1 MPNFQNLDRATQ
13 DDARVRR
20 VLVCASGGGGASFA
34 ARLAASGYEVQSVS
48 ADAAVREVE
57 NFAPE
62 VLIVEVRGATDG
74 DSEPLALA
82 RRLRASHA
90 TAHLPLIVVFGDARS
105 RSRAEAG
112 ETVRSFALEVGA
124 DDCFALSTPAPEAL
138 ARLDALFWR
147 IAAGRDLLAAHAA
160 DARRAEIE
168 SFVQLLDSA
177 RAEIDAG
184 ASGALAL
191 FASLTDDDGNDGHD
205 RDADEGA
212 LRAAHE
218 FFRRNLRRAD
228 AIAFY
233 GPRLLLAHLARPS
246 SVAARADVARLHA
259 EFSHAHPR
267 TRIAVGVVQFPE
279 DGTEI
284 EELIARAEASLDA
297 ARRDFDSE
305 GTAEAEGTTALRDD
319 VRGDPCAASEI
330 GVGVSVD
337 ESAAK
342 SDGISMRFEEPPAAV
357 DEDDAGARLAAS
369 DGEGTQGGAASLV
382 AEGAR
387 AQETAAREGATTK
400 RAPRA
405 LRESSRGESFETSI
419 LPMQSAPNAGG
430 VLARDA
436 SEAAARERELRT
448 RGARMP
454 RRLLLTVS
462 DPARMAQVNLL
473 LRSASYEVR
482 AAFDGSQA
490 LDLLRIERADL
501 LLLDLEL
508 KHFDGLEVLRR
519 LNERHRGRLPLPV
532 LLLHPRTEEGARACD
547 AAHALGARGFVALP
561 YDPAQLLE
569 AVREIGGKD

>member
-1 MPNFQNLDRATQ
+1 LRTTVRVAGSAFELATIMRHASGAGACKVSFAMSNIKSPDRATHE
-13 DDARVRR
+13 DARARR
-20 VLVCASGGGGASFA
+20 VLVCASGGAGASFA
-34 ARLAASGYEVQSVS
+34 ARLAASGYEVQSVG
-48 ADAAVREVE
+48 ADAAVREVD

-62 VLIVEVRGATDG
+62 VLILEVRDSADG
-74 DSEPLALA
+74 EGEPLALA
-82 RRLRASHA
+82 RRLRAARA
-90 TAHLPLIVVFGDARS
+90 TAHLPLVVVFGDTRGG

-112 ETVRSFALEVGA
+112 ESVRSFAREIGA

-138 ARLDALFWR
+138 ARIDALFWR
-147 IAAGRDLLAAHAA
+147 VAAGRDLLAARAA
-160 DARRAEIE
+160 DARRAEID
-168 SFVQLLDSA
+168 SFVQLLDAA

-191 FASLTDDDGNDGHD
+191 FASITDDD
-205 RDADEGA
+205 ADDT
-212 LRAAHE
+212 LRSAHE
-218 FFRRNLRRAD
+218 FFSRNLRRAD

-233 GPRLLLAHLARPS
+233 GPRLLLAHLPRAS
-246 SVAARADVARLHA
+246 SSAARADLARLHA
-259 EFSHAHPR
+259 EFSHAHA
-267 TRIAVGVVQFPE
+267 RIVVGIARFPE

-297 ARRDFDSE
+297 ARLEIDDE
-305 GTAEAEGTTALRDD
+305 EAR
-319 VRGDPCAASEI
+319 
-330 GVGVSVD
+330 VSVD
-337 ESAAK
+337 DSAEK
-342 SDGISMRFEEPPAAV
+342 SDGILMSFEEPATAV
-357 DEDDAGARLAAS
+357 DDAVVAGRFSS
-369 DGEGTQGGAASLV
+369 DGDGTRGGAASLV
-382 AEGAR
+382 DEGAHAHETPAGER
-387 AQETAAREGATTK
+387 ATAK

-419 LPMQSAPNAGG
+419 LPMHGAPDAAGGG

-436 SEAAARERELRT
+436 SEAAARERELRA

-561 YDPAQLLE
+561 YDPAKLLE
-569 AVREIGGKD
+569 AVRETGGKD

>member
-1 MPNFQNLDRATQ
+1 
-13 DDARVRR
+13 
-20 VLVCASGGGGASFA
+20 
-34 ARLAASGYEVQSVS
+34 
-48 ADAAVREVE
+48 VE

-62 VLIVEVRGATDG
+62 VLVVEVRGSTDG
-74 DSEPLALA
+74 DSEPLTLA
-82 RRLRASHA
+82 RRLRAAHA

-105 RSRAEAG
+105 RSREHAG

-124 DDCFALSTPAPEAL
+124 DDCFALSTPAPEVL

-160 DARRAEIE
+160 NARRAEID
-168 SFVQLLDSA
+168 SFVQLLDAA

-191 FASLTDDDGNDGHD
+191 FASLTDDDGNDGNDGND
-205 RDADEGA
+205 RDAHEGA

-233 GPRLLLAHLARPS
+233 GPRLLLAHLSRAS
-246 SVAARADVARLHA
+246 SVAARADLARLHA
-259 EFSHAHPR
+259 EFSHAHTR
-267 TRIAVGVVQFPE
+267 TRIAIGVVQFPE

-284 EELIARAEASLDA
+284 EELIVRAEASLDA

-305 GTAEAEGTTALRDD
+305 GTPQAEGTTALRDD
-319 VRGDPCAASEI
+319 AQGDARAASEI
-330 GVGVSVD
+330 SVSVSVD
-337 ESAAK
+337 ERALK
-342 SDGISMRFEEPPAAV
+342 SDGISMRFEEPPARF
-357 DEDDAGARLAAS
+357 DEDDAGARLASS

-387 AQETAAREGATTK
+387 AQETAAREGATAK

-419 LPMQSAPNAGG
+419 LPTQGTPDAAGGG

-448 RGARMP
+448 RGAQMP

-532 LLLHPRTEEGARACD
+532 LLLHPRTEEGARACA

-569 AVREIGGKD
+569 AVRETGGKD